1 MPDNEALV
9 AYFSSQCVP
18 EEEIQV
24 PIADLESVISD
35 ICNSPLDVDSN
46 PPLHETTSNIL
57 YFLFSIFYCTGEVS
71 NCKQQH
77 GES

>member
-35 ICNSPLDVDSN
+35 ICNSPLDMDSN
-46 PPLHETTSNIL
+46 PPLHGPGTSEDIECEIPKRKVIIITSSTL
-57 YFLFSIFYCTGEVS
+57 YQS
-71 NCKQQH
+71 
-77 GES
+77 